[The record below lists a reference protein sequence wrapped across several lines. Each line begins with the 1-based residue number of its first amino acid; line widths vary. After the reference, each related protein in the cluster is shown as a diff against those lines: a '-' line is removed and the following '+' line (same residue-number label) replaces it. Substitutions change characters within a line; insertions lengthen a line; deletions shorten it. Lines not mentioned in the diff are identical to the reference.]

1 MVIDTS
7 AMVAMLLREAEAS
20 ELAEMVKLARTRL
33 ISAASLLE
41 TSIVIESRKGEP
53 AGRELDL
60 LIYRA
65 GIEIIAVD
73 PEQAELARHAWRRF
87 GKGRH
92 QAGLN
97 FGDCFVYALAKS
109 RGLAVLCLG
118 HDFPQTDI
126 ACLSPNATSLPP
138 RA

>member
-1 MVIDTS
+1 MVIDSS
-7 AMVAMLLREAEAS
+7 ALIAMLLREAEAPK
-20 ELAEMVKLARTRL
+20 LAEMVKHARTRL
-33 ISAASLLE
+33 ISAATLLE
-41 TSIVIESRKGEP
+41 TSIVLESRKAEP

-65 GIEIIAVD
+65 GIEIAAVD
-73 PEQAELARHAWRRF
+73 PEQAELARLAWRKF

-92 QAGLN
+92 RAGLN

-126 ACLSPNATSLPP
+126 ACVSPNAS
-138 RA
+138 